1 MNNCVSITDLA
12 RPIEERIWSGCLTTH
27 LLNRAVTS
35 TGPVIR
41 MMVSS
46 ISWPEQLYIRHICC
60 L

>member
-1 MNNCVSITDLA
+1 MEWVSYYA
-12 RPIEERIWSGCLTTH
+12 LTQPG
-27 LLNRAVTS
+27 S